1 MDKFDDI
8 IKKAVKQDINIPIKY
23 DNMIYESIK
32 KLDTRR
38 NNKMQKLIRILTG
51 IITTLIGITGVVY
64 AGTVVYKKIWV
75 EPKEYTEYED
85 LVGTVIPPNE
95 ISNEEKE
102 KIISES
108 DAEEIGLKFI
118 KSIGYIDEQINKIE
132 LKRAYDALEKTYYLL
147 KTEENYESG
156 LQIHIDS
163 STGEIVYFNDLNL
176 KNKYINEDYIPQEK
190 AELIA
195 YETLNKLN
203 IKEHYNLTIIEKA
216 NHEINQRNNVLW
228 KAIFNKSYGEVY
240 NQYEEVLISFIVDNG
255 KVMYDTINVL
265 NEKFEENEM
274 IITKEEAIEIAK
286 QKEMEMSDVEITS
299 LKAKLAIKKSNTNI
313 YALENNIYN
322 DDVLNG
328 GTYLAIP
335 SIIRKVWEIKIEHNC
350 KLNREDY
357 ADANQYSKENDN
369 KLYYIDAT
377 TGEIIG
383 GEILLE
389 NQTYKSYT

>member
-147 KTEENYESG
+147 KTEETYESG